1 MHFLAISL
9 LTLLA
14 GALLLA
20 KARKDQPGKIF
31 AFISWFFIV
40 VGFLIFLCF
49 IAGGICRMTNCTKT
63 FPPDVRQEMMMKGCQ
78 PGMDMQCCPTHGMS
92 QGTCHPGMSK
102 GCCGGQCQCKC
113 QGMCMKHDS
122 TMKCC
127 MKNAPG
133 DTLRKTCPKMK

>member
-1 MHFLAISL
+1 MHFLPISL

-20 KARKDQPGKIF
+20 KSRKDQPGKIF

-78 PGMDMQCCPTHGMS
+78 HGMDMHCCPTTGMS
-92 QGTCHPGMSK
+92 QSCCQTGMSK
-102 GCCGGQCQCKC
+102 GCCGGQCKC
-113 QGMCMKHDS
+113 QCMCMKHDS
-122 TMKCC
+122 MMKCG
-127 MKNAPG
+127 MKTTPG
-133 DTLRKTCPKMK
+133 DTIRKTCPKMK